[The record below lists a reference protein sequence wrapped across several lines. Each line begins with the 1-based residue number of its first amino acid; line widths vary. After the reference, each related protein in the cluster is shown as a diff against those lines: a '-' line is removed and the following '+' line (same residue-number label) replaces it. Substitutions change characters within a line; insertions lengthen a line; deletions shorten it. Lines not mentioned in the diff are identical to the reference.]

1 MFLRGP
7 KVMPSDPEDPRDP
20 GDPVNCTLAPYK
32 SAKGRPANGRP
43 ANGRTANWHSQ
54 LANWQ
59 LQDSKEWQLTDW
71 KDGKGWHFGR
81 LATELCPISLHFVP
95 FGGHG
100 GGYMYIYIYIYMYMF
115 FHFL

>member
-1 MFLRGP
+1 MKNLLFTMFLRGP
-7 KVMPSDPEDPRDP
+7 KKLQGDPEDPEEMM
-20 GDPVNCTLAPYK
+20 NWTLAPYK

-71 KDGKGWHFGR
+71 QDGKGWQS
-81 LATELCPISLHFVP
+81 ATESDLGTRTWCPVGTVADIKT
-95 FGGHG
+95 
-100 GGYMYIYIYIYMYMF
+100 
-115 FHFL
+115 